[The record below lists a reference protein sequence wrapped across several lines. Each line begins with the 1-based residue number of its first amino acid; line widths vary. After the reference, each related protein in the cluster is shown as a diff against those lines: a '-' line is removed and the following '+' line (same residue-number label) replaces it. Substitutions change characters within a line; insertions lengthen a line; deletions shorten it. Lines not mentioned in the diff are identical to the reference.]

1 MRILIAF
8 FILSIYCQSCDFF
21 SDDPNDQIACTEEFR
36 TITVTITG
44 GTLDDFYTIR
54 KSTEETIRYSKE
66 DGLTENYYPILDD
79 SYQSKFVN
87 SRETFTFIGVINEVV
102 VVEENYVIA
111 ADFCHINLVSG
122 KTEIDL

>member
-1 MRILIAF
+1 MKKLITPLITIILI
-8 FILSIYCQSCDFF
+8 QSCHLWGEAPDA
-21 SDDPNDQIACTEEFR
+21 PRICTEEFR

-79 SYQSKFVN
+79 SYQSKFAN
-87 SRETFTFIGVINEVV
+87 SQETFQFIGILNETIVV
-102 VVEENYVIA
+102 DEEYVIA